1 MLSLAIVS
9 IVAYVVA
16 TLLKSKPIYESLLE
30 RILGRQGEVEPE
42 GKGEKIL
49 TNYVVHQGSRVEEQR
64 ISEIEWPDNCLL
76 VVIQRGS
83 EELIPRGRTK
93 LQTGDVIVTMTDD
106 RDGVMVQEQMEKL
119 CREMF

>member
-1 MLSLAIVS
+1 M
-9 IVAYVVA
+9 
-16 TLLKSKPIYESLLE
+16 
-30 RILGRQGEVEPE
+30 
-42 GKGEKIL
+42 
-49 TNYVVHQGSRVEEQR
+49 EEQR